1 MLRVDYQ
8 ETRGRAR
15 QRARTRRQILDA
27 AVGLMHEGT
36 IPTVEQAAAAADV
49 SAATGYR
56 YFRTQGALLRDA
68 VDAAFPTQLVQQLDG
83 DPVARVDQVI
93 DRGFEELVRHE
104 VFDRAVL
111 RLALDQWLRRRA
123 GQDLRE
129 RPVERPGR
137 KPLVHAILEPL
148 RGRVPARELRR
159 VELALAMIMG
169 IESYVALSDIYGVKA
184 REAKEVWR
192 WACKALI
199 RAAEAEAEAD
209 SGSRRAGD

>member
-1 MLRVDYQ
+1 MRVDYQ
-8 ETRGRAR
+8 EARGRAR

-27 AVGLMHEGT
+27 AVRLMHEGS

-68 VDAAFPTQLVQQLDG
+68 VQAAFPTELLHQLEG
-83 DPVARVDQVI
+83 DALARVDHVI
-93 DRGFEELVRHE
+93 DRGFQELVRHE

-137 KPLVHAILEPL
+137 KPLVSAILEPL
-148 RGRVPARELRR
+148 RARSSARELRR
-159 VELALAMIMG
+159 LELALAMIMG
-169 IESYVALSDIYGVKA
+169 IESYVALSDIYGVKP

-199 RAAEAEAEAD
+199 RTAMSEAR
-209 SGSRRAGD
+209 GRSRSATG

>member
-1 MLRVDYQ
+1 MRGDYQ
-8 ETRGRAR
+8 EAAGRPR
-15 QRARTRRQILDA
+15 QRARTQRLILEA

-49 SAATGYR
+49 SPATGYR
-56 YFRTQGALLRDA
+56 YFRTQGALLREA
-68 VDAAFPTQLVQQLDG
+68 VDAAFPTQLMDQLEG
-83 DPVARVDQVI
+83 DALARVDHVI
-93 DRGFEELVRHE
+93 DRGFQQLVRHE

-137 KPLVHAILEPL
+137 RPLVRAILEPL
-148 RGRVPARELRR
+148 RGRASARELRR
-159 VELALAMIMG
+159 LELALAMIMG
-169 IESYVALSDIYGVKA
+169 IESYVALSDIYGVKP
-184 REAKEVWR
+184 REAKEAWR

-199 RAAEAEAEAD
+199 RAAEAEAH
-209 SGSRRAGD
+209 

>member
-1 MLRVDYQ
+1 VVRVGYQ
-8 ETRGRAR
+8 EGRGRAR
-15 QRARTRRQILDA
+15 QRARTRRQILEA
-27 AVGLMHEGT
+27 AVRLMHEGT

-49 SAATGYR
+49 SPATGYR
-56 YFRTQGALLRDA
+56 YFPTRGALLREA
-68 VDAAFPTQLVQQLDG
+68 VDAAFPTELVHELKG
-83 DPVARVDQVI
+83 DSLARVDHVI
-93 DRGFEELVRHE
+93 DRGFPELVRHE

-137 KPLVHAILEPL
+137 KPLVHSILEPL
-148 RGRVPARELRR
+148 RGRASARELRR
-159 VELALAMIMG
+159 LELALAMIMG
-169 IESYVALSDIYGVKA
+169 IESYVALSDIYGVKP

-199 RAAEAEAEAD
+199 RAVESEAD
-209 SGSRRAGD
+209 GGSRSGSP

>member
-1 MLRVDYQ
+1 VVRIDYQ
-8 ETRGRAR
+8 EARGRAR

-27 AVGLMHEGT
+27 AVRLMHEGT

-49 SAATGYR
+49 SPATGYR

-68 VDAAFPTQLVQQLDG
+68 VDAAFPTELVHQLEG
-83 DPVARVDQVI
+83 DPLARVDQVI
-93 DRGFEELVRHE
+93 DRGFPELVRHE

-123 GQDLRE
+123 GQELRE

-137 KPLVHAILEPL
+137 KPLVRAILEPL
-148 RGRVPARELRR
+148 RGRASARELRR
-159 VELALAMIMG
+159 LELSLAMIMG
-169 IESYVALSDIYGVKA
+169 IESYVALSDIYGVTP

-192 WACKALI
+192 WACKTLI
-199 RAAEAEAEAD
+199 RTAEAEAD
-209 SGSRRAGD
+209 

>member
-8 ETRGRAR
+8 EPRGRAR

-27 AVGLMHEGT
+27 AVALIHEGT
-36 IPTVEQAAAAADV
+36 IPTVEQAAVAADV

-56 YFRTQGALLRDA
+56 YFPTQGALVRDA
-68 VDAAFPTQLVQQLDG
+68 VDAAFPTQLVHELDG

-93 DRGFEELVRHE
+93 DRGFQELVRHE

-137 KPLVHAILEPL
+137 KPLIRAILEPL
-148 RGRVPARELRR
+148 RGRIPTRELRR
-159 VELALAMIMG
+159 LELALAMIMG
-169 IESYVALSDIYGVKA
+169 IESYVALSDIYGVKP

-192 WACKALI
+192 WACQALI
-199 RAAEAEAEAD
+199 RAAEAEAGLREEQQ
-209 SGSRRAGD
+209 

>member
-1 MLRVDYQ
+1 MVRADYQ
-8 ETRGRAR
+8 EGRGRAR

-27 AVGLMHEGT
+27 AVRLMHEGT
-36 IPTVEQAAAAADV
+36 IPTVEQAAAAADF
-49 SAATGYR
+49 SPATGYR
-56 YFRTQGALLRDA
+56 CFRTQGALLRDA
-68 VDAAFPTQLVQQLDG
+68 VDAAFPTELVHQLEG
-83 DPVARVDQVI
+83 DALARVDQVI
-93 DRGFEELVRHE
+93 DRGFQQLVRHE

-137 KPLVHAILEPL
+137 RPLVRAILEPL
-148 RGRVPARELRR
+148 RGRASARELRR
-159 VELALAMIMG
+159 LELALAMIMG
-169 IESYVALSDIYGVKA
+169 IESYVALSDIYDVKP

-199 RAAEAEAEAD
+199 RAATSEAPRQVSHLKE
-209 SGSRRAGD
+209 

>member
-1 MLRVDYQ
+1 MVRVDYQ
-8 ETRGRAR
+8 EARGRAR

-27 AVGLMHEGT
+27 AVRLMHEGT
-36 IPTVEQAAAAADV
+36 IPTVEQAAAAADF
-49 SAATGYR
+49 SPATGYR
-56 YFRTQGALLRDA
+56 YFRTQGALVREA
-68 VDAAFPTQLVQQLDG
+68 VDAAFPTELVHQLEG
-83 DPVARVDQVI
+83 DALARVDHVI
-93 DRGFEELVRHE
+93 DRGFQELVRHE

-137 KPLVHAILEPL
+137 KPLVRAILEPL
-148 RGRVPARELRR
+148 RGRASARELRR
-159 VELALAMIMG
+159 LELALAMIMG
-169 IESYVALSDIYGVKA
+169 IESYVALSDIYGVKP

-199 RAAEAEAEAD
+199 RAAASEAHGRSR
-209 SGSRRAGD
+209 SGSG

>member
-1 MLRVDYQ
+1 MVRVDYQ
-8 ETRGRAR
+8 EKGGRAR

-27 AVGLMHEGT
+27 AVRLMHEGT

-49 SAATGYR
+49 SPATGYR

-68 VDAAFPTQLVQQLDG
+68 VDAAFPTELVHQLEG
-83 DPVARVDQVI
+83 DPLARIDHVI
-93 DRGFEELVRHE
+93 DRGFQELVRHE

-111 RLALDQWLRRRA
+111 RLALDQWLRRHA

-137 KPLVHAILEPL
+137 KPLVSAILEPL
-148 RGRVPARELRR
+148 RARSSARELRR
-159 VELALAMIMG
+159 LELALAMIMG
-169 IESYVALSDIYGVKA
+169 IESYVALSDIYGVKP

-199 RAAEAEAEAD
+199 RAAISETRGRSR
-209 SGSRRAGD
+209 SGGG

>member
-1 MLRVDYQ
+1 MVRVDYQ
-8 ETRGRAR
+8 EPRGRAR

-27 AVGLMHEGT
+27 AVRLMHEGT

-49 SAATGYR
+49 SPATGYR

-68 VDAAFPTQLVQQLDG
+68 VDAAFPTELVHQLEG
-83 DPVARVDQVI
+83 DALARVDHVI
-93 DRGFEELVRHE
+93 DRGFPELVRHE

-111 RLALDQWLRRRA
+111 RLALDQWLRRHA

-137 KPLVHAILEPL
+137 KPLVSAILEPL
-148 RGRVPARELRR
+148 RSRASARELRR
-159 VELALAMIMG
+159 LELALAMIIG
-169 IESYVALSDIYGVKA
+169 IESYVALSDIYGAKP

-192 WACKALI
+192 WASKALI
-199 RAAEAEAEAD
+199 HATASETVGASRG
-209 SGSRRAGD
+209 GSP

>member
-1 MLRVDYQ
+1 VVRVDYQ
-8 ETRGRAR
+8 EARGRGR
-15 QRARTRRQILDA
+15 QRARTRRLILDA
-27 AVGLMHEGT
+27 AVRLMHEGT

-49 SAATGYR
+49 SPATGYR

-68 VDAAFPTQLVQQLDG
+68 VDAAFPTELVHQLEG
-83 DPVARVDQVI
+83 DPLARVDQVI
-93 DRGFEELVRHE
+93 DRGFQELVRHE

-137 KPLVHAILEPL
+137 KPLVRAILEPL
-148 RGRVPARELRR
+148 RGRASARRLRR
-159 VELALAMIMG
+159 LELALAMIMG
-169 IESYVALSDIYGVKA
+169 IESYVALSDIYGVKP

-199 RAAEAEAEAD
+199 RAAESEPHGTSR
-209 SGSRRAGD
+209 SGSR

>member
-1 MLRVDYQ
+1 MVRVDYQ
-8 ETRGRAR
+8 EGRGRAR

-27 AVGLMHEGT
+27 AVRLMHEGT

-49 SAATGYR
+49 SPATGYR

-68 VDAAFPTQLVQQLDG
+68 VDAAFPTELVHQLEG
-83 DPVARVDQVI
+83 DALARVDHVI
-93 DRGFEELVRHE
+93 DRGFQELVRHE

-137 KPLVHAILEPL
+137 KPLVRAILEPL
-148 RGRVPARELRR
+148 RGRASARELRR
-159 VELALAMIMG
+159 LELALAMILG
-169 IESYVALSDIYGVKA
+169 IESYVALSDLYGVKPP
-184 REAKEVWR
+184 EAKEVWR

-199 RAAEAEAEAD
+199 RAAESEVH
-209 SGSRRAGD
+209 GRSRRGSG

>member
-1 MLRVDYQ
+1 MVVRVDYK
-8 ETRGRAR
+8 EKGGRAR

-27 AVGLMHEGT
+27 AVRLMHEGT

-49 SAATGYR
+49 SPATGYR
-56 YFRTQGALLRDA
+56 CFRTQGALLREA
-68 VDAAFPTQLVQQLDG
+68 VDAAFPTELVHQLEG
-83 DPVARVDQVI
+83 DALARVDHVI
-93 DRGFEELVRHE
+93 DRGFQQLVRHE

-137 KPLVHAILEPL
+137 RPLVRAIVEPL
-148 RGRVPARELRR
+148 RGRASPRQLRR
-159 VELALAMIMG
+159 LELALAMIMG
-169 IESYVALSDIYGVKA
+169 IESYVALSDIYGVKP

-192 WACKALI
+192 WACKALVH
-199 RAAEAEAEAD
+199 AAASETASA
-209 SGSRRAGD
+209 SP

>member
-1 MLRVDYQ
+1 
-8 ETRGRAR
+8 
-15 QRARTRRQILDA
+15 
-27 AVGLMHEGT
+27 MHEGT

-83 DPVARVDQVI
+83 DPVERVDRVI
-93 DRGFEELVRHE
+93 DQGFAELVRHE

-129 RPVERPGR
+129 SPVERPGR
-137 KPLVHAILEPL
+137 KALVRAILEPL
-148 RGRVPARELRR
+148 RGRVPARERR
-159 VELALAMIMG
+159 LLELALAMIMG
-169 IESYVALSDIYGVKA
+169 IESYVALSDIYGVKP

-199 RAAEAEAEAD
+199 RAAEAEAD
-209 SGSRRAGD
+209 SGSRGASG